1 MGQQKR
7 EPPAADGS
15 EHRDGVDIDGDIG
28 AQVELLL
35 LEEIMHGR
43 KVRRLDEHDEAVD
56 AAEAGDD
63 SGRRASDAFW

>member
-7 EPPAADGS
+7 EPPTAGGS
-15 EHRDGVDIDGDIG
+15 EHRDGVNVDGDIS

-35 LEEIMHGR
+35 LEEIVYGR

-56 AAEAGDD
+56 L
-63 SGRRASDAFW
+63 SLIHI